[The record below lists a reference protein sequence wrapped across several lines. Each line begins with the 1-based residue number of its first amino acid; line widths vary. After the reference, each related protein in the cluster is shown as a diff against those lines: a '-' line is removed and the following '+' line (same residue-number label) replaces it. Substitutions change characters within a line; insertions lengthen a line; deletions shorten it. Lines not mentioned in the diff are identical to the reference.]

1 MSDAPAVVELRA
13 ADAARRKAMIALDV
27 HALDAILDDGLIYM
41 HSSGV
46 IDDKS
51 AYLKGVGS
59 KLWEYKSIRTEDERI
74 TVRGDSATVFCHMMI
89 DLLSNGETKKVDS
102 NALLVWTKASGNW
115 KLLSVLSSARAK

>member
-1 MSDAPAVVELRA
+1 
-13 ADAARRKAMIALDV
+13 MIALDV